1 MSTAT
6 HSVDLVARLQHLDD
20 GGVGSAPIT
29 IRFTYDPAE
38 PYGVELLF
46 TAAGIRPPGVSWLV
60 GRDLLITG
68 AERACGEGDVRVT
81 TYSLTDGDVT
91 ILTLSPPESE
101 PAAFAVSTHDLI
113 DFLER
118 TEELVP
124 LGTES
129 HRAQRELDAIDWVGL
144 TAGEGD
150 L

>member
-1 MSTAT
+1 MSRGSGLAPRRPLHPQGRSSGGAGQVEGTAP
-6 HSVDLVARLQHLDD
+6 AD

-81 TYSLTDGDVT
+81 TYSLTDAT
-91 ILTLSPPESE
+91 SRS
-101 PAAFAVSTHDLI
+101 
-113 DFLER
+113 
-118 TEELVP
+118 
-124 LGTES
+124 
-129 HRAQRELDAIDWVGL
+129 
-144 TAGEGD
+144 
-150 L
+150 